1 MPSLCARSSCNKLL
15 VESQPDPITLL
26 VISIA
31 LSALLPHTL
40 RVASPG
46 LVAKQPFR
54 SKYAAV
60 RGCFATA
67 SAEQYTCI

>member
-1 MPSLCARSSCNKLL
+1 M
-15 VESQPDPITLL
+15 ESQPDPITLL

-31 LSALLPHTL
+31 FSALLPHTL
-40 RVASPG
+40 CVASAG
-46 LVAKQPFR
+46 LVVKQPFR

-67 SAEQYTCI
+67 SAEQYTCIDGTN